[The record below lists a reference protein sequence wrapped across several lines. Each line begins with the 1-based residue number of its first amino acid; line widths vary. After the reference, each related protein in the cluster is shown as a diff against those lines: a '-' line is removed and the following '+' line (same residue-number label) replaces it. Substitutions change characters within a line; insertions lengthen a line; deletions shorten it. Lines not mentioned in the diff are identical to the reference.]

1 MRTRAYRPEV
11 SGCLENRLLLTGGAG
26 LSADPVVLLHFKF
39 HKVAIQTRNDF
50 VIFGE
55 RDPTVADLHSDLYSL
70 IVMIPFERVDGL
82 GASINGILDRMQQ
95 DLSDNVP
102 DAVRTAG
109 NDVIAATRAEVEARV
124 QAGDVVIR

>member
-11 SGCLENRLLLTGGAG
+11 PGCLENRSLLSGVAG
-26 LSADPVVLLHFKF
+26 VSADPVILLQFKLN
-39 HKVAIQTRNDF
+39 KVAELTRDYF
-50 VIFGE
+50 VTFGE
-55 RDPTVADLHSDLYSL
+55 RDRSVADLRVALIDV

-82 GASINGILDRMQQ
+82 GASINGILGRMQK
-95 DLSDNVP
+95 DLSANVP

-124 QAGDVVIR
+124 QAGDVVVR